1 MLIARAPVRISLAGG
16 GTDLPAY
23 YERHGGF
30 VINTTIDKYFYVFL
44 NVINENGL
52 QITSSDYRAFYRY
65 NGDDPPLWDDD
76 LGLPRAILDHF
87 GVISGLSMFLASEV
101 PPGTGLGSSSAVTVA
116 IIKALAAAQGLPLA
130 RQDLAELACTI
141 EIEKLSQPIG
151 KQDQYASAFGGLNAI
166 VFTADGV
173 TVEPLWLPME
183 TLERLQ
189 RNLLLFF
196 TGSSRDASRILSQQK
211 QASEE
216 QDPRVVE
223 ALHAVRVM
231 VEEVRQCLQRGE
243 LRRFGELLHRNWQR
257 KKEFA
262 PGVTTD
268 YIDRCYQVA
277 RDNGAIGG
285 KITGAGGGGFF
296 MVYCE
301 EGARERLTHSLEAE
315 GLRRM
320 DYCFESNGAQVL
332 MNASPRLSIAKD
344 RPLGVSSS
352 KEIWHV

>member
-30 VINTTIDKYFYVFL
+30 VVSTTIDKHFYVFL
-44 NVINENGL
+44 NVVDGNGL
-52 QITSSDYRAFYRY
+52 QINSSDYRAFYRY
-65 NGDDPPLWDDD
+65 NGDAPPLWDDD

-87 GVISGLSMFLASEV
+87 GVTQGLSMFLASEI
-101 PPGTGLGSSSAVTVA
+101 PPGTGLGSSSTVTVA

-130 RQDLAELACTI
+130 RQELAELACHI
-141 EIEKLSQPIG
+141 EIEKLVQPIG
-151 KQDQYASAFGGLNAI
+151 KQDQYAAAFGGLNAI
-166 VFTADGV
+166 TFMADGV
-173 TVEPLWLPME
+173 TVEPLWLPAE
-183 TLERLQ
+183 TLEQLQ

-196 TGSSRDASRILSQQK
+196 TGSSRNASRILSQQK
-211 QASEE
+211 RASEE
-216 QDPRVVE
+216 RDPRVVE
-223 ALHAVRVM
+223 ALHAVRM
-231 VEEVRQCLQRGE
+231 MAEEVRQCLQRGE
-243 LRRFGELLHRNWQR
+243 LERFGELLDRNWQR

-277 RDNGAIGG
+277 RANGAIGG

-301 EGARERLTHSLEAE
+301 EDARERVTHSLEAE

-320 DYCFESNGAQVL
+320 DYCFENNGAQVL

-344 RPLGVSSS
+344 WQLSVCSSE
-352 KEIWHV
+352 EIWRV

>member
-1 MLIARAPVRISLAGG
+1 MLIVRAPVRISLAGG

-23 YERHGGF
+23 YDRYGGF

-87 GVISGLSMFLASEV
+87 GVISGLSMFLASEI
-101 PPGTGLGSSSAVTVA
+101 PPGTGLGSSSTVTVA
-116 IIKALAAAQGLPLA
+116 IIKALAAAQGLPLT
-130 RQDLAELACTI
+130 RQELAELACHI
-141 EIEKLSQPIG
+141 EIEKLGQPIG

-166 VFTADGV
+166 TFTGEGV
-173 TVEPLWLPME
+173 TVEPLWLPAE
-183 TLERLQ
+183 TLGRLQ

-196 TGSSRDASRILSQQK
+196 TGSSRSASRILDHQK
-211 QASEE
+211 RASEKR
-216 QDPRVVE
+216 DPRVVE
-223 ALHAVRVM
+223 ALHAVRMMAHDV
-231 VEEVRQCLQRGE
+231 QQSLQRGD
-243 LRRFGELLHRNWQR
+243 LKQFGELLNRNWQC

-268 YIDRCYQVA
+268 YIDHCYQVA
-277 RDNGAIGG
+277 QSNGAIGG

-296 MVYCE
+296 MVYCG
-301 EGARERLTHSLEAE
+301 EGTRERVTHALEGE

-320 DYCFESNGAQVL
+320 DYCFENSGAQVL
-332 MNASPRLSIAKD
+332 MNASPRLFVAMD
-344 RPLGVSSS
+344 RQPSFL
-352 KEIWHV
+352 KEDAFV

>member
-23 YERHGGF
+23 YERYGGF

-44 NVINENGL
+44 NVNNENGL
-52 QITSSDYRAFYRY
+52 QITSSDYRAFHRY

-87 GVISGLSMFLASEV
+87 GVTSGLSMFLASEI
-101 PPGTGLGSSSAVTVA
+101 PPGTGLGSSSTVTVA
-116 IIKALAAAQGLPLA
+116 IIKALAAAQGLSLTRQELA
-130 RQDLAELACTI
+130 DLACTI
-141 EIEKLSQPIG
+141 EIEKLAQPIG
-151 KQDQYASAFGGLNAI
+151 KQDQYASAFGGLNTI
-166 VFTADGV
+166 TFTADGV
-173 TVEPLWLPME
+173 VVEPLWLPAE

-196 TGSSRDASRILSQQK
+196 TGSSRNASHILSQQK
-211 QASEE
+211 RASEE
-216 QDPRVVE
+216 RNPRVVE
-223 ALHAVRVM
+223 ALHAVRM
-231 VEEVRQCLQRGE
+231 MAEEVQQRLQQGDLE
-243 LRRFGELLHRNWQR
+243 RFGELLNRNWQR

-268 YIDRCYQVA
+268 YIDHCYQVA
-277 RDNGAIGG
+277 QSNGAIGG

-301 EGARERLTHSLEAE
+301 EGASVRVTRTLERE

-320 DYCFESNGAQVL
+320 DYCFESSGAQVL
-332 MNASPRLSIAKD
+332 MNASPRLFVARD
-344 RPLGVSSS
+344 RQFIPSFSS
-352 KEIWHV
+352 EDPFV